1 LRFVGDADICGAR
14 TGCKQHQ
21 VDGSRQLVGEQEI
34 GLSKEQDDK
43 LQQTAEGCEANQKV
57 DSNGGA
63 QELRGESQIAG
74 LAPFLDV
81 PAARFKELA
90 SDTPALEHVV
100 RYR

>member
-1 LRFVGDADICGAR
+1 MWRTNWGASNTAVAKLMGADSSLA
-14 TGCKQHQ
+14 
-21 VDGSRQLVGEQEI
+21 SRRLDSAKSDRPRQ
-34 GLSKEQDDK
+34 S
-43 LQQTAEGCEANQKV
+43 AEACEANQKV

-90 SDTPALEHVV
+90 SDTLEHVV
-100 RYR
+100 R